1 MALSTIGTGGIADSA
16 ISTAKI
22 AADAVTAAKIDDD
35 GTGFTFGDLT
45 VAGAV
50 VGDGFT
56 SVDKLK
62 LDGSS
67 VATVTVNSAVSASAT
82 IAVDGVAGTIVVGM
96 VVNVS
101 DISVRSISDAAS
113 QTAISTDDSL
123 TITAVASQTSFT
135 VSEAVTIADNV
146 VLILTAD
153 ESGGFVLDASAAS
166 TDVGEEILFEDAT
179 GDVSAFLKDGIPY
192 AIKSGS
198 VLQVVEGGRTTR
210 VTHNSSTYTDVGVS
224 ATITPTNSTSKILVT
239 LTGTLGNAAASNL
252 TLLRLFRGS
261 IEIGSGTGAGKTIS
275 FIIASREVESRLTI
289 VICLNSTVSQLE
301 EDILEV
307 YPDSLIHNNFK
318 KGQEFDRTKFN
329 YLLLNYEKFQQGY
342 TEERFQDLNKNNL
355 VDFIVLDEIHNAK
368 QRDKKESLRRA
379 AVMRLIGRSAE
390 MNPNFHLLGMS
401 ATPVINNLIE
411 AKSLLQL
418 ITGKEYDDIGTRGTI
433 TNALKVFNQLLLNG
447 IRYIPKYNIIL
458 KENLV

>member
-1 MALSTIGTGGIADSA
+1 MALSTIGTAGIADSA

-56 SVDKLK
+56 AKDKLK

-82 IAVDGVAGTIVVGM
+82 IVVDGVAGTIVVGM

-166 TDVGEEILFEDAT
+166 TDVGEEILFEDGTSNVVAT
-179 GDVSAFLKDGIPY
+179 GSIIQVHTEITTASLSNVTLAGQNTQIL
-192 AIKSGS
+192 ATSGS
-198 VLQVVEGGRTTR
+198 LWHTCA
-210 VTHNSSTYTDVGVS
+210 SF
-224 ATITPTNSTSKILVT
+224 TPKFPNSKILFQT
-239 LTGTLGNAAASNL
+239 S
-252 TLLRLFRGS
+252 
-261 IEIGSGTGAGKTIS
+261 TIS
-275 FIIASREVESRLTI
+275 AHESGNTGDGQFALVTDGADVFAATGSFVSFGSFQGNKNASFIAFNHAFKSWGTTAKELQIRFGGQYSGNIANQHVNIPSTDNYSHVSFRKIGITIMEIAS
-289 VICLNSTVSQLE
+289 
-301 EDILEV
+301 
-307 YPDSLIHNNFK
+307 
-318 KGQEFDRTKFN
+318 
-329 YLLLNYEKFQQGY
+329 
-342 TEERFQDLNKNNL
+342 
-355 VDFIVLDEIHNAK
+355 
-368 QRDKKESLRRA
+368 
-379 AVMRLIGRSAE
+379 
-390 MNPNFHLLGMS
+390 
-401 ATPVINNLIE
+401 
-411 AKSLLQL
+411 
-418 ITGKEYDDIGTRGTI
+418 
-433 TNALKVFNQLLLNG
+433 
-447 IRYIPKYNIIL
+447 
-458 KENLV
+458 